1 MRERITH
8 PESRITDHASRITHQ
23 VRPMKLLICTAGSA
37 QAENAV
43 RFGGMIAGKSQAEVT
58 ILAITE
64 KSGEE
69 DVIFESLRRA
79 QQILKEHGVNAEVI
93 TKAGEPIEEIVK
105 RTDETSYDLVVIG
118 AVRKGTRGPFLMS
131 AKAYKIIKAV
141 APPVLVVIGDRET
154 IKRILIC
161 SGGEKYI
168 DRAVQ
173 FSGALAKSTGAS
185 ITLFHV
191 MAEPPAVY
199 TDLIRMEEDV
209 NLLLHSS
216 SGLGQNLRREKE
228 SLEVMGVSTEV
239 RLRHGLVISEVFK
252 EIRRGD
258 SDLVVTGSSPEGGNL
273 RSYIMGNITREIVN
287 RAECPV
293 LVVRGGETPVGITGS
308 LKGFFTHAFG
318 QSKGEEK

>member
-1 MRERITH
+1 
-8 PESRITDHASRITHQ
+8 
-23 VRPMKLLICTAGSA
+23 MKLLICTDGSA

-64 KSGEE
+64 KTGEE
-69 DVIFESLRRA
+69 DAIFESLRRA
-79 QQILKEHGVNAEVI
+79 QQILKDHGVNAEVI
-93 TKAGEPIEEIVK
+93 TKAGEPIEEIVR
-105 RTDETSYDLVVIG
+105 RTDETTYDLVVIG

-173 FSGALAKSTGAS
+173 FSGAIARAAGAS
-185 ITLFHV
+185 VTLFHV

-199 TDLIRMEEDV
+199 TDLIKMEEDV

-216 SGLGQNLRREKE
+216 SGLGENLRREKE
-228 SLEVMGVSTEV
+228 SLEGMGVTAEV

-258 SDLVVTGSSPEGGNL
+258 YDLVVTGSSPESGNL

-293 LVVRGGETPVGITGS
+293 LVVRGGEEPGGLTRS
-308 LKGFFTHAFG
+308 LKGFFSHAFG
-318 QSKGEEK
+318 HSKEEGQKIED

>member
-1 MRERITH
+1 
-8 PESRITDHASRITHQ
+8 
-23 VRPMKLLICTAGSA
+23 MKLLICTDGSA

-43 RFGGMIAGKSQAEVT
+43 RFGGMIAEKSQAEAT

-64 KSGEE
+64 KPGEE
-69 DVIFESLRRA
+69 DAVFDSLRRA
-79 QQILKEHGVNAEVI
+79 QQMLKERGVSAEVI

-105 RTDETSYDLVVIG
+105 RADETSYDLVVIG
-118 AVRKGTRGPFLMS
+118 AVRKGTRGPFMMS

-141 APPVLVVIGDRET
+141 APPVLVVIGGRET
-154 IKRILIC
+154 IKRILVC

-168 DRAVQ
+168 DRAVE
-173 FSGALAKSTGAS
+173 FSGAIARGTGAS

-199 TDLIRMEEDV
+199 TDLIKMEEDV

-216 SGLGQNLRREKE
+216 SGLGENLRREKE
-228 SLEVMGVSTEV
+228 SLEAMGVSAEV

-258 SDLVVTGSSPEGGNL
+258 YDLVVTGSSPESGNL

-287 RAECPV
+287 RSECPV
-293 LVVRGGETPVGITGS
+293 LVVRGGEEPGGIARS
-308 LKGFFTHAFG
+308 LKGFFTSAFG
-318 QSKGEEK
+318 HSKEEEKGG

>member
-1 MRERITH
+1 
-8 PESRITDHASRITHQ
+8 
-23 VRPMKLLICTAGSA
+23 MKILICTDGSA

-43 RFGGMIAGKSQAEVT
+43 RFAALIAERADTQTT
-58 ILAITE
+58 ILGITE
-64 KSGEE
+64 KPGEE
-69 DVIFESLRRA
+69 DAAFDSLRRA
-79 QQILKEHGVNAEVI
+79 QQLLKERGVNAEVI
-93 TKAGEPIEEIVK
+93 TKAGDPIEEIVK
-105 RTDETSYDLVVIG
+105 RTEETKYDLVVIG

-141 APPVLVVIGDRET
+141 APPVLAVIGNREA
-154 IKRILIC
+154 IRRILIC

-168 DRAVQ
+168 DRAVE
-173 FSGALAKSTGAS
+173 FSGAIAKAAGAS

-228 SLEVMGVSTEV
+228 SLEEIGVPAEV

-258 SDLVVTGSSPEGGNL
+258 YDLVVTGSSPEGGNL

-293 LVVRGGETPVGITGS
+293 LVVRGGEAPAGLTRS

-318 QSKGEEK
+318 QSKADEK

>member
-1 MRERITH
+1 
-8 PESRITDHASRITHQ
+8 
-23 VRPMKLLICTAGSA
+23 MKLLICTDGSA

-173 FSGALAKSTGAS
+173 FSGAIARAAGAS
-185 ITLFHV
+185 VTLFHV

-199 TDLIRMEEDV
+199 TDLIKMEEDV

-216 SGLGQNLRREKE
+216 SGLGENLRREKE
-228 SLEVMGVSTEV
+228 SLEGMGVTAEV

-258 SDLVVTGSSPEGGNL
+258 YDLVVTGSSPESGNL

-293 LVVRGGETPVGITGS
+293 LVVRGGEEPGGLTRS

-318 QSKGEEK
+318 HSKEEQE

>member
-1 MRERITH
+1 
-8 PESRITDHASRITHQ
+8 
-23 VRPMKLLICTAGSA
+23 MKLLICTDGSA

-43 RFGGMIAGKSQAEVT
+43 RFGGLIAEKCEAETT
-58 ILAITE
+58 ILGITE
-64 KSGEE
+64 KPGEE
-69 DVIFESLRRA
+69 DAVFDSLRRA
-79 QQILKEHGVNAEVI
+79 QQLLKQRGVNAEII

-105 RTDETSYDLVVIG
+105 RTEETSYDLVVIG

-141 APPVLVVIGDRET
+141 APPVLVVIGARDT
-154 IKRILIC
+154 LKRILVC

-168 DRAVQ
+168 DRAVE
-173 FSGALAKSTGAS
+173 FSGRLARAAGAS

-199 TDLIRMEEDV
+199 SDLIKMEEDV

-228 SLEVMGVSTEV
+228 SLEAIGVPTKV

-258 SDLVVTGSSPEGGNL
+258 YDLVVTGSSPEGGNL
-273 RSYIMGNITREIVN
+273 RTYIMGNITREIVN

-293 LVVRGGETPVGITGS
+293 LVVRGGEQPAGLTRS
-308 LKGFFTHAFG
+308 LRGFFSHAFG
-318 QSKGEEK
+318 HSKEEPARD

>member
-1 MRERITH
+1 
-8 PESRITDHASRITHQ
+8 
-23 VRPMKLLICTAGSA
+23 MKILICTDGSA

-43 RFGGMIAGKSQAEVT
+43 RFGGLIAEKCEAEAT

-64 KSGEE
+64 KPGEE
-69 DVIFESLRRA
+69 DTVFDSLRRA
-79 QQILKEHGVNAEVI
+79 QQLLKEHGVNAEII
-93 TKAGEPIEEIVK
+93 TKSGEPIEEIVK
-105 RTDETSYDLVVIG
+105 RADETSYDLVVIG

-141 APPVLVVIGDRET
+141 GPPVLAVIGNRES
-154 IKRILIC
+154 IKRILVC

-168 DRAVQ
+168 DRAVE
-173 FSGALAKSTGAS
+173 FSGTLAKAAGAS
-185 ITLFHV
+185 VTLFHV

-199 TDLIRMEEDV
+199 TDLIKMEEDV

-228 SLEVMGVSTEV
+228 ALQAMGVTAEV

-258 SDLVVTGSSPEGGNL
+258 YDLVVTGSSPEGGNL

-293 LVVRGGETPVGITGS
+293 LVVRGGDEPLGLTRS
-308 LKGFFTHAFG
+308 LRGFFSHAFG
-318 QSKGEEK
+318 HSKPEQEQD

>member
-1 MRERITH
+1 ER
-8 PESRITDHASRITHQ
+8 
-23 VRPMKLLICTAGSA
+23 
-37 QAENAV
+37 
-43 RFGGMIAGKSQAEVT
+43 
-58 ILAITE
+58 
-64 KSGEE
+64 
-69 DVIFESLRRA
+69 
-79 QQILKEHGVNAEVI
+79 GVNAEVI

-118 AVRKGTRGPFLMS
+118 AVRKGSRGPFLMS
-131 AKAYKIIKAV
+131 AKAYKIIKSV
-141 APPVLVVIGDRET
+141 APPVLAVIGNRET
-154 IKRILIC
+154 IKRILVC

-173 FSGALAKSTGAS
+173 FSGELAKAAGAS

-258 SDLVVTGSSPEGGNL
+258 YDLVVTGSSPEGGNL

>member
-1 MRERITH
+1 MHLTNRDFAMRI
-8 PESRITDHASRITHQ
+8 
-23 VRPMKLLICTAGSA
+23 LICTDGSA

-43 RFGGMIAGKSQAEVT
+43 RFAALIAEKLDNQTT
-58 ILAITE
+58 ILGITE
-64 KSGEE
+64 KPGEE
-69 DVIFESLRRA
+69 DAAFDSLRRA
-79 QQILKEHGVNAEVI
+79 QQLLKERDVNAEVI
-93 TKAGEPIEEIVK
+93 TKAGDPIEEIVK
-105 RTDETSYDLVVIG
+105 RTEETKYDLVVIG

-141 APPVLVVIGDRET
+141 APPVLAVIGNREA
-154 IKRILIC
+154 IRRILIC

-168 DRAVQ
+168 DRAVE
-173 FSGALAKSTGAS
+173 FSGAIAKAAGAS

-228 SLEVMGVSTEV
+228 SLEMIGVPTEV

-258 SDLVVTGSSPEGGNL
+258 YDLVVTGSSPEGGNL

-293 LVVRGGETPVGITGS
+293 LVVRGGEAPAGLTRS
-308 LKGFFTHAFG
+308 LKGFFTQAFG
-318 QSKGEEK
+318 QSKADEK

>member
-1 MRERITH
+1 MTN
-8 PESRITDHASRITHQ
+8 
-23 VRPMKLLICTAGSA
+23 MKLLICTDGSA

-43 RFGGMIAGKSQAEVT
+43 RFGGMIAGESHAEAT

-69 DVIFESLRRA
+69 DAVFESLRRA
-79 QQILKEHGVNAEVI
+79 QQMLKEHGVNAEVI
-93 TKAGEPIEEIVK
+93 TKAGEPIEEMIK

-141 APPVLVVIGDRET
+141 APPVLVVIGARET
-154 IKRILIC
+154 IKRILVC

-168 DRAVQ
+168 DRAVH
-173 FSGALAKSTGAS
+173 FSGAIARAVGAS
-185 ITLFHV
+185 VTLFHV

-199 TDLIRMEEDV
+199 TDLIKMEEDV

-216 SGLGQNLRREKE
+216 SGLGENLRREKE
-228 SLEVMGVSTEV
+228 SLESMGVTAEV

-258 SDLVVTGSSPEGGNL
+258 YDLVVTGSSPEGGNL

-293 LVVRGGETPVGITGS
+293 LVVRGGEEPGGLTRS

-318 QSKGEEK
+318 HSKEEGKVED

>member
-1 MRERITH
+1 MTN
-8 PESRITDHASRITHQ
+8 
-23 VRPMKLLICTAGSA
+23 MKLLICTDGSA

-69 DVIFESLRRA
+69 DAVFESLRRA
-79 QQILKEHGVNAEVI
+79 QQTLKEHGVDAEII

-154 IKRILIC
+154 IKRILVC

-173 FSGALAKSTGAS
+173 FSGAIARAAGAS
-185 ITLFHV
+185 VTLFHV

-199 TDLIRMEEDV
+199 TDLIKMEEDV

-216 SGLGQNLRREKE
+216 SGLGENLRREKE
-228 SLEVMGVSTEV
+228 SLEGMGVTAEV

-258 SDLVVTGSSPEGGNL
+258 YDLVVTGSSPEGGNL

-293 LVVRGGETPVGITGS
+293 LVVRGGEEPAGITRS

-318 QSKGEEK
+318 HSKEEGNRE

>member
-1 MRERITH
+1 
-8 PESRITDHASRITHQ
+8 
-23 VRPMKLLICTAGSA
+23 
-37 QAENAV
+37 
-43 RFGGMIAGKSQAEVT
+43 MIAGKSQAEVT

-69 DVIFESLRRA
+69 DAVFESLRRA
-79 QQILKEHGVNAEVI
+79 QQMLKEHGVNAEVI
-93 TKAGEPIEEIVK
+93 TKAGESIDEIVK

-154 IKRILIC
+154 IKRILVC

-173 FSGALAKSTGAS
+173 FSGAIARAAGAS
-185 ITLFHV
+185 VTLFHV

-199 TDLIRMEEDV
+199 TDLIKMEEDV

-216 SGLGQNLRREKE
+216 SGLGENLRREKE
-228 SLEVMGVSTEV
+228 SLEGMGVTAEV

-258 SDLVVTGSSPEGGNL
+258 YDLVVTGSSPEGGNL

-293 LVVRGGETPVGITGS
+293 LVVRGGEEPAGITRS

-318 QSKGEEK
+318 HSKEEGNRE

>member
-1 MRERITH
+1 MRI
-8 PESRITDHASRITHQ
+8 
-23 VRPMKLLICTAGSA
+23 LICTDGSA

-43 RFGGMIAGKSQAEVT
+43 RFAALIAEKLDNQTT
-58 ILAITE
+58 ILGITE
-64 KSGEE
+64 KPGEE
-69 DVIFESLRRA
+69 DAAFDSLRRA
-79 QQILKEHGVNAEVI
+79 QQLLKERDVNAEVI
-93 TKAGEPIEEIVK
+93 TKAGDPIEEIVK
-105 RTDETSYDLVVIG
+105 RTEETKYDLVVIG

-141 APPVLVVIGDRET
+141 APPVLAVIGNREA
-154 IKRILIC
+154 IRRILIC

-168 DRAVQ
+168 DRAVE
-173 FSGALAKSTGAS
+173 FSGAIAKAAGAS

-228 SLEVMGVSTEV
+228 SLEMIGVPTEV

-258 SDLVVTGSSPEGGNL
+258 YDLVVTGSSPEGGNL

-293 LVVRGGETPVGITGS
+293 LVVRGGEAPAGLTRS
-308 LKGFFTHAFG
+308 LKGFFTQAFG
-318 QSKGEEK
+318 QSKADEK

>member
-1 MRERITH
+1 
-8 PESRITDHASRITHQ
+8 
-23 VRPMKLLICTAGSA
+23 MKILICTDGSA

-43 RFGGMIAGKSQAEVT
+43 RFGGLIAEKCEAEAT

-64 KSGEE
+64 KPGEE
-69 DVIFESLRRA
+69 DTVFDSLRRA
-79 QQILKEHGVNAEVI
+79 QQLLKEHGVNAEII
-93 TKAGEPIEEIVK
+93 TKSGEPIEEIVK
-105 RTDETSYDLVVIG
+105 RADETSYDLVVIG

-141 APPVLVVIGDRET
+141 GPPVLAVIGNRET
-154 IKRILIC
+154 IKRILVC

-168 DRAVQ
+168 DRAVE
-173 FSGALAKSTGAS
+173 FSGTLAKAAGAS
-185 ITLFHV
+185 VTLFHV

-199 TDLIRMEEDV
+199 TDLIKMEEDV

-228 SLEVMGVSTEV
+228 ALQAMGVAADV

-258 SDLVVTGSSPEGGNL
+258 YDLVVTGSSPEGGNL

-293 LVVRGGETPVGITGS
+293 LVVRGGDEPLGLTRS
-308 LKGFFTHAFG
+308 LRGFFSHAFG
-318 QSKGEEK
+318 HSKHEQEQD

>member
-1 MRERITH
+1 
-8 PESRITDHASRITHQ
+8 
-23 VRPMKLLICTAGSA
+23 MKLLICTDGSV

-43 RFGGMIAGKSQAEVT
+43 RFAGHIAGSSGAQTT
-58 ILAITE
+58 ILGITE
-64 KSGEE
+64 KPGEE
-69 DVIFESLRRA
+69 DAAFESLRRA
-79 QQILKEHGVNAEVI
+79 QQLLKQFGVNAEVI
-93 TKAGEPIEEIVK
+93 TKVGEPIEEIVK
-105 RTDETSYDLVVIG
+105 RTEETNYDLVVIG

-141 APPVLVVIGDRET
+141 APPVLAVIGNRESL
-154 IKRILIC
+154 KRILVC

-168 DRAVQ
+168 DRAVD
-173 FSGALAKSTGAS
+173 FSGAIAHAAGAS

-199 TDLIRMEEDV
+199 ADLIRMEEDI

-216 SGLGQNLRREKE
+216 SVLGQNLKREKE
-228 SLEVMGVSTEV
+228 SLQARGVSTDV

-258 SDLVVTGSSPEGGNL
+258 YDLVVTGSSPEGGNL

-293 LVVRGGETPVGITGS
+293 LVVRGGETPAGITSS
-308 LKGFFTHAFG
+308 LKGFFTNAFG
-318 QSKGEEK
+318 QSKSEQK

>member
-1 MRERITH
+1 
-8 PESRITDHASRITHQ
+8 
-23 VRPMKLLICTAGSA
+23 MKLLICTDGSA

-69 DVIFESLRRA
+69 DAVFESLRRA
-79 QQILKEHGVNAEVI
+79 QQMLKEHGVNAEVI
-93 TKAGEPIEEIVK
+93 TKAGESIDEIVK

-154 IKRILIC
+154 IKRILVC

-173 FSGALAKSTGAS
+173 FSGAIARAAGAS
-185 ITLFHV
+185 VTLFHV

-199 TDLIRMEEDV
+199 TDLIKMEEDV

-216 SGLGQNLRREKE
+216 SGLGENLRREKE
-228 SLEVMGVSTEV
+228 SLEGMGVTAEV

-258 SDLVVTGSSPEGGNL
+258 YDLVVTGSSPEGGNL

-293 LVVRGGETPVGITGS
+293 LVVRGGEEPAGITRS

-318 QSKGEEK
+318 HSKEEGDRE

>member
-1 MRERITH
+1 
-8 PESRITDHASRITHQ
+8 
-23 VRPMKLLICTAGSA
+23 MKILICTDGST

-43 RFGGMIAGKSQAEVT
+43 RFGGLIAEKCEAEAT

-64 KSGEE
+64 KPGEE
-69 DVIFESLRRA
+69 DTVFESLRRA
-79 QQILKEHGVNAEVI
+79 QQLLKEHGVNAEII
-93 TKAGEPIEEIVK
+93 TKSGEPIEEIVK
-105 RTDETSYDLVVIG
+105 RADETSYDLVVIG

-141 APPVLVVIGDRET
+141 APPVLAVIGNRES
-154 IKRILIC
+154 IKRILVC

-168 DRAVQ
+168 DRAVE
-173 FSGALAKSTGAS
+173 FSGTLAKAAGAS
-185 ITLFHV
+185 VTLFHV

-199 TDLIRMEEDV
+199 TDLIKMEEDV

-228 SLEVMGVSTEV
+228 ALQAMGVTAEV

-258 SDLVVTGSSPEGGNL
+258 YDLVVTGSSPEGGNL

-293 LVVRGGETPVGITGS
+293 LVVRGGDEPLGLTRS
-308 LKGFFTHAFG
+308 LRGFFSHAFG
-318 QSKGEEK
+318 HSKQEQEQD

>member
-1 MRERITH
+1 
-8 PESRITDHASRITHQ
+8 
-23 VRPMKLLICTAGSA
+23 MKVLICSDGSV

-43 RFGGMIAGKSQAEVT
+43 RFGALIAQKSGAEAT
-58 ILAITE
+58 IFSITE
-64 KSGEE
+64 KPGEE
-69 DVIFESLRRA
+69 DSAFDSLRRA
-79 QQILKEHGVNAEVI
+79 QELLKERGVNAEVI
-93 TKAGEPIEEIVK
+93 TKVGEPIDEIVK
-105 RTDETSYDLVVIG
+105 RTDESSYDLVVIG

-141 APPVLVVIGDRET
+141 APPVLVVIGNREK
-154 IKRILIC
+154 INRILVC

-168 DRAVQ
+168 DRAVE

-185 ITLFHV
+185 VTLFHV

-199 TDLIRMEEDV
+199 SDLIKMEEDV
-209 NLLLHSS
+209 NLLLHSNS
-216 SGLGQNLRREKE
+216 ELGQNLRREKE
-228 SLEVMGVSTEV
+228 SLEGMGVTAEV

-258 SDLVVTGSSPEGGNL
+258 YDLVVTGSSPEGGNL

-293 LVVRGGETPVGITGS
+293 LVVRGGQAPAGISGT
-308 LKGFFTHAFG
+308 LKGFFSHAFG
-318 QSKGEEK
+318 HSKREPEQ

>member
-1 MRERITH
+1 MTN
-8 PESRITDHASRITHQ
+8 
-23 VRPMKLLICTAGSA
+23 MKLLICTDGST

-43 RFGGMIAGKSQAEVT
+43 RFGGMIAEKSQAEAT

-64 KSGEE
+64 KPGEE
-69 DVIFESLRRA
+69 DAVFDSLRRA
-79 QQILKEHGVNAEVI
+79 QQMLKERGVNAEVI

-118 AVRKGTRGPFLMS
+118 AVRKGTRGPFMMS

-141 APPVLVVIGDRET
+141 APPVLVVIGGRET
-154 IKRILIC
+154 IKRILVC

-168 DRAVQ
+168 DRAVE
-173 FSGALAKSTGAS
+173 FSGAIARGTGAS
-185 ITLFHV
+185 VTLFHV

-199 TDLIRMEEDV
+199 TDLIKMEEDV

-216 SGLGQNLRREKE
+216 SGLGENLRREKE
-228 SLEVMGVSTEV
+228 SLEAMGVSAEV

-258 SDLVVTGSSPEGGNL
+258 YDLVVTGSSPEGGNL

-287 RAECPV
+287 RSECPV
-293 LVVRGGETPVGITGS
+293 LVVRGGEGPGGIARS
-308 LKGFFTHAFG
+308 LKGFFTSAFG
-318 QSKGEEK
+318 HSKEEEKGG

>member
-1 MRERITH
+1 
-8 PESRITDHASRITHQ
+8 
-23 VRPMKLLICTAGSA
+23 MKLLICTDGST

-43 RFGGMIAGKSQAEVT
+43 RFGGLVAEGSQAET
-58 ILAITE
+58 TLLGINE
-64 KSGEE
+64 KPGEE
-69 DVIFESLRRA
+69 DALFDSLRRA
-79 QQILKEHGVNAEVI
+79 QQLLKERGVNAEII
-93 TKAGEPIEEIVK
+93 TKAGEPIDEIVK
-105 RTDETSYDLVVIG
+105 RTDETVYDLAVIG

-141 APPVLVVIGDRET
+141 APPVLVVIGDRQKL
-154 IKRILIC
+154 KRILVC
-161 SGGEKYI
+161 SGGAQYI
-168 DRAVQ
+168 DRAVE
-173 FSGALAKSTGAS
+173 FSGTIAKAAGAS

-209 NLLLHSS
+209 NLLLHST
-216 SGLGQNLRREKE
+216 SGLGQNLRRERE
-228 SLEVMGVSTEV
+228 SLQAIGVSAEV

-258 SDLVVTGSSPEGGNL
+258 YDLVVTGSSPEGGNL

-293 LVVRGGETPVGITGS
+293 LVVRGGETPAGIKRS
-308 LKGFFTHAFG
+308 LKGFFTQAFG
-318 QSKGEEK
+318 HSKEE